1 MIGVW
6 SIALAAAFLLWL
18 YPVGQRSLRLTFI
31 ALLAVVWAGALVLWW
46 PKRWVRFSC
55 CLLLGL
61 LAAILLLP
69 GRAANLEKLRARYLA
84 SLSAYEGTTYVWGG
98 ENRLGID
105 CSGLVRRGLIDA
117 QWREGIASKN
127 PELIRNSFALR
138 WNDCSARALLNEHR
152 QQTRR
157 VLASPGIHE
166 LDHSKIRPGDFAV
179 TADGVHVLA
188 FLGNSTWIE
197 ADPGAGKV
205 IRIHASDDNAWLRV
219 PVVIL
224 RWRCL
229 E

>member
-6 SIALAAAFLLWL
+6 SIALLIVFLLWL
-18 YPVGQRSLRLTFI
+18 YPIGQRSLRLTQMVF
-31 ALLAVVWAGALVLWW
+31 LAVVWGGALALWRRR
-46 PKRWVRFSC
+46 RWVRYVYFV
-55 CLLLGL
+55 LLVL
-61 LAAILLLP
+61 LAAILFLP
-69 GRAANLEKLRARYLA
+69 GRAANPENLRTRYLA

-117 QWREGIASKN
+117 QWKEGIATIN
-127 PELIRNSFALR
+127 PELIRQSFALR
-138 WNDCSARALLNEHR
+138 WNDCSARALLHEHL
-152 QQTRR
+152 QQTRC
-157 VLASPGIHE
+157 VLASPSIRE

-188 FLGNSTWIE
+188 YLGEKTWIE

-205 IRIHASDDNAWLRV
+205 IRLQAGDDNAWLRV
-219 PVVIL
+219 PVEIL